1 MEIAPIVLWLLSSRR
16 RHFAMKFL
24 VHFGGHNRRG
34 TIFREENP
42 PTPMLGSTGDNFYKG
57 ALLSQRD
64 NIILWKLAPTVVSS
78 VAKRTL
84 SVREAWGSIPGPVK
98 SAQCRQRLA
107 TVATFLRSCVAQALS
122 RGDGPRNSLHAS
134 A

>member
-1 MEIAPIVLWLLSSRR
+1 MHGILENNCKVLYKITDKMQNCWGSRCVEDIFTNFLR
-16 RHFAMKFL
+16 QKSVKF
-24 VHFGGHNRRG
+24 R
-34 TIFREENP
+34 T
-42 PTPMLGSTGDNFYKG
+42 T
-57 ALLSQRD
+57 
-64 NIILWKLAPTVVSS
+64 

-84 SVREAWGSIPGPVK
+84 SVREVWGSIPGPVK
-98 SAQCRQRLA
+98 STQCRQRFA